1 MARWLTVQVFDNW
14 GMRCYH
20 EPAQVQVGPDG
31 HPVRFQAWGRVYL
44 VVEVLGPHWETLLP
58 WWRPEHAG
66 KPLDQLTVRH
76 WRVRARGARRD
87 AVVELEHRAGGWVL
101 VGVED

>member
-1 MARWLTVQVFDNW
+1 MQLNGQ
-14 GMRCYH
+14 GQP
-20 EPAQVQVGPDG
+20 EQ
-31 HPVRFQAWGRVYL
+31 FQAFGRTHL
-44 VVEVLGPHWETLLP
+44 VVEVLGPHWESQLP
-58 WWRPEHAG
+58 WWQGEHAG